1 MNVRR
6 VDDKG
11 REERT
16 VVLDEERA
24 PLIKMVFEEYATG
37 EWSLNSLAEY
47 MTARGLTTRATPKIP
62 SSAPT
67 KTIIE
72 KILKNPYY
80 AGIVTYN
87 GVEYAGNHEA
97 IIDKDTFNKVQ
108 AVLSARIN
116 GERNREHP
124 HLLKGSL
131 FCRSCGSKM
140 LVTYAKSKSGNI
152 YPYFICAGRHNK
164 KKSQKD
170 CTLKAILIEE
180 VERQIEQIYDNYS
193 FDPSIREKLE
203 EIVQEKLDIEKEK
216 FKVELDRLTR
226 EKEKIERRQEKLLEA
241 HFNDAIPITLLKK

>member
-1 MNVRR
+1 MSSIAEFYSQNLATEVKKGMGEKIKNGGTIGRAPLGYLNVRR

-80 AGIVTYN
+80 AGIVT
-87 GVEYAGNHEA
+87 
-97 IIDKDTFNKVQ
+97 
-108 AVLSARIN
+108 
-116 GERNREHP
+116 
-124 HLLKGSL
+124 
-131 FCRSCGSKM
+131 
-140 LVTYAKSKSGNI
+140 
-152 YPYFICAGRHNK
+152 
-164 KKSQKD
+164 
-170 CTLKAILIEE
+170 
-180 VERQIEQIYDNYS
+180 
-193 FDPSIREKLE
+193 
-203 EIVQEKLDIEKEK
+203 
-216 FKVELDRLTR
+216 
-226 EKEKIERRQEKLLEA
+226 
-241 HFNDAIPITLLKK
+241 